1 MYFCSGL
8 STRTLHAAGAALHQ
22 SLASNCRSCSVGSP
36 GKRKRAIQRAC
47 KFAFSSM
54 NSMPATEERIV
65 VGPDIGGGILGPRSR
80 EQTETNAKGRRRR
93 KRALRK
99 SVDGGEKW
107 ASTAIGSTRSRT
119 AAPKA
124 ARVAPDGRRA
134 RRVRRTAM
142 PVNGGGRSFLVKS
155 YDLRSRNL
163 GRTAP
168 LVAHQQGYYNAR

>member
-99 SVDGGEKW
+99 SIDGGEKW
-107 ASTAIGSTRSRT
+107 ASTAVGSTRSST

-134 RRVRRTAM
+134 RRVRRTANASQRWREIISGEVVR
-142 PVNGGGRSFLVKS
+142 PSQPAARPRRSIGS
-155 YDLRSRNL
+155 SS
-163 GRTAP
+163 
-168 LVAHQQGYYNAR
+168 ARLL

>member
-1 MYFCSGL
+1 
-8 STRTLHAAGAALHQ
+8 
-22 SLASNCRSCSVGSP
+22 
-36 GKRKRAIQRAC
+36 
-47 KFAFSSM
+47 M

-65 VGPDIGGGILGPRSR
+65 VDPDIGGGILGPRSR

-99 SVDGGEKW
+99 SIDGGEKW
-107 ASTAIGSTRSRT
+107 AITAIGSTRSST

-124 ARVAPDGRRA
+124 ARVAPDGRVLVASGERP
-134 RRVRRTAM
+134 M

-155 YDLRSRNL
+155 YDLRSRRL
-163 GRTAP
+163 GRAAP